1 MNNKKLGKKIIKNIG
16 ETKTFIYN
24 GLDKKPMKNDIKWS
38 VNYDN
43 DKGVDL
49 NLNMNNNGDKSHY
62 HQFLTN
68 LELEELL
75 KIPVVD
81 KSIHQRLLEDFN
93 PYNNTN
99 KTNNTNN
106 TNKTNNNMEL
116 LTYPVENNQQMQYP
130 YMMRNDFINNDL
142 YSQLPLILQGQ
153 QQQQQPQPQQE
164 SLKNKP
170 NIIKIK
176 IYTRKHKNKNKKRT
190 SSRIRSI
197 RSNRSRRSVTNNQS
211 STRSNSH

>member
-1 MNNKKLGKKIIKNIG
+1 MYNKKLGKKIIKNIG

-24 GLDKKPMKNDIKWS
+24 GVDKKPMKNDIKWT

-81 KSIHQRLLEDFN
+81 KSLHQRLLEDFN
-93 PYNNTN
+93 PYNST
-99 KTNNTNN
+99 
-106 TNKTNNNMEL
+106 NMEL
-116 LTYPVENNQQMQYP
+116 LTYPVENSQQMQYP

-153 QQQQQPQPQQE
+153 QQQQQQPQPQPQLQLQQE

-197 RSNRSRRSVTNNQS
+197 QSNRSRRSVTNSKLS
-211 STRSNSH
+211 SRSNTNSNSH